1 MKGHM
6 ELLQNSV
13 YAQAKKS
20 ILRVTPHI
28 RQFIKEALFNL
39 SLTTKQIRMSLK
51 CDEEKAKLILAEIK
65 RERKQKGIVKVT
77 EAAGYLYLIENEI
90 YPGWIKCG
98 MTTDLES
105 RLGSYN
111 QYDPQKRFVVIAS
124 KAVYDRR
131 LSEAVLIK
139 QLSKLATISNG
150 EWMRIDKDAAIIAF
164 DM

>member
-13 YAQAKKS
+13 HAKAKKS
-20 ILRVTPHI
+20 VLRVTPHI

-39 SLTTKQIRMSLK
+39 TLTPKQIRMSLK

-65 RERKQKGIVKVT
+65 RERKQKGIAKAT
-77 EAAGYLYLIENEI
+77 ETAGYLYLIENEM

-111 QYDPQKRFVVIAS
+111 QYDPLKRFVVIAS

-131 LSEAVLIK
+131 LPEAILIER
-139 QLSKLATISNG
+139 LSKLSNICNG
-150 EWMRIDKDAAIIAF
+150 EWMRIDKRAAIAAF